1 MIVNSGSFRDP
12 IGTVYEKDNRVFR
25 KVDNSYREFCN
36 RFLLSNFF
44 QQSQKK
50 SIVDTKFIEPL
61 DIGLQEDTSSTF
73 WLEHEK
79 IKLITYPHEW
89 GFETLK
95 KAALFHL
102 ELQKKALEAGFI
114 IKDAS
119 PYNVQFK
126 MGEPIFI
133 DFLSFDDYREGS
145 HWVAYNQ
152 FCENFLNPLLIK
164 AYTGVEH
171 NQFFRGSID
180 GVGAQLTSN
189 MLPLSSWLSFNTIS
203 HVHLAAWAQKKVDAT
218 SKSPLRSLKPSISS
232 RNLVALWESII
243 LFISKLKTKK
253 KTYWGNYEN
262 NTSYNNESVMEKD
275 RLVGDFVSKNN
286 LQTVVDLG
294 CNSGR
299 YSRIAFVHGAKRV
312 IGLDVDGGAIDKAN
326 LDKELKTKEFIGLQ
340 FDLMNPSPA
349 IGWRNCERLTLW
361 DRLPKIDGIICLA
374 LIHHICIGK
383 NVPISEFIKFLFSMA
398 NNILI
403 EFVPKS
409 DPMVKGLLAN
419 RLDIFTD
426 YNEKYFENEI
436 VKYGKIHDINDLKG
450 STRKLY
456 ECHSK
461 L

>member
-1 MIVNSGSFRDP
+1 MIINSGSFRDP
-12 IGTVYEKDNRVFR
+12 LGTVYEKDNRVFR
-25 KVDNSYREFCN
+25 KVDNSYKEFCN

-44 QQSQKK
+44 QQNRKK
-50 SIVDTKFIEPL
+50 SIVDTKFVQPL
-61 DIGLQEDTSSTF
+61 DIGLKEDSPSSF

-79 IKLITYPHEW
+79 INLITYPHEW

-102 ELQKKALEAGFI
+102 KLQKKAIEAGFI
-114 IKDAS
+114 LKDAS

-133 DFLSFDDYREGS
+133 DLLSFDDYREGS
-145 HWVAYNQ
+145 YWVAYKQ

-164 AYTGVEH
+164 AYTGVDH

-180 GVGAQLTSN
+180 GVSAHLTSN
-189 MLPLSSWLSFNTIS
+189 MLPLSSWLSLKTIS
-203 HVHLAAWAQKKVDAT
+203 HVHLAAWAQKRVDAT
-218 SKSPLRSLKPSISS
+218 SKSTKRTLKSGISS
-232 RNLVALWESII
+232 HNLVALWESII
-243 LFISKLKTKK
+243 LFINKLKTKK
-253 KTYWGNYEN
+253 KTYWENYEN
-262 NTSYNNESVMEKD
+262 NTSYNDESAIEKD
-275 RLVGDFVSKNN
+275 RLVGNFVSKNN

-299 YSRIAFVHGAKRV
+299 YSCIAFKHGAKRV
-312 IGLDVDGGAIDKAN
+312 IGLDVDSGAIDKAN
-326 LDKELKTKEFIGLQ
+326 LDKELKNKEFIGLQ

-361 DRLPKIDGIICLA
+361 DRIPKIDGIICLA
-374 LIHHICIGK
+374 LIYHICIGK
-383 NVPISEFIKFLFSMA
+383 NVPIAEFIKFLFSLS
-398 NNILI
+398 NNVLI

-426 YNEKYFENEI
+426 YNEKSFEKEI
-436 VKYGKIHDINDLKG
+436 LKCGKIYNINELKG
-450 STRKLY
+450 STRKFY

-461 L
+461 